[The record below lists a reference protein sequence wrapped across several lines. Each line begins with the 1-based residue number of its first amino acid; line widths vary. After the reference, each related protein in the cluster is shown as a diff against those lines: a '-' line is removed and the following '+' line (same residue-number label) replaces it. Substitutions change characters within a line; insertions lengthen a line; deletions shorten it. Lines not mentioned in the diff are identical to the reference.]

1 MLISN
6 YGHKKVSDYL
16 RKDKPSKVCLVFWH
30 GLGDLIMFASLF
42 NQLKTM
48 FPRIKIDIAL
58 QGGVGQEK
66 LIKNALLIT
75 SPNKH
80 IDGYD
85 YTFQIHFPMCEQ
97 FSGAITK
104 AELCCREELGIDPI
118 SYYPRIK
125 NIKKVLVA
133 CHFQA
138 TAVPGP
144 VNVDEEIAKCIW
156 DEVIEAGFI
165 PIETLFKHR
174 YYNPV
179 NEKFGFIDRDV
190 RGIPPSIPKLVSL
203 LQSCFASI
211 CVASANLPL
220 SLSIMP
226 ERTLYLQKEF
236 VVGSYTKDS
245 IATIDINEYI
255 EGSVKKWLSNI
266 R

>member
-6 YGHKKVSDYL
+6 YGIKKVSDYL
-16 RKDKPSKVCLVFWH
+16 RKDKPSKVCFVFWH
-30 GLGDLIMFASLF
+30 GLGDLIMFIPLLDR
-42 NQLKTM
+42 LKTM
-48 FPRIKIDIAL
+48 FPKTKMDIAL
-58 QGGVGQEK
+58 QDGVGQEK
-66 LIKNALLIT
+66 LIRKAILIT

-80 IDGYD
+80 VDEYG

-97 FSGAITK
+97 FSGAVTK
-104 AELCCREELGIDPI
+104 AELCCREELGIDLI
-118 SYYPRIK
+118 SYYPKIK
-125 NIKKVLVA
+125 NIKSVLVA

-144 VNVDEEIAKCIW
+144 VNVDEETAKKIW

-174 YYNPV
+174 YYNPM
-179 NEKFGFIDRDV
+179 NEKFGFIDRAV
-190 RGIPPSIPKLVSL
+190 RSIPPSIPKLVSL

-236 VVGSYTKDS
+236 VIGSYTKDS
-245 IATIDINEYI
+245 IATIDVNEYV